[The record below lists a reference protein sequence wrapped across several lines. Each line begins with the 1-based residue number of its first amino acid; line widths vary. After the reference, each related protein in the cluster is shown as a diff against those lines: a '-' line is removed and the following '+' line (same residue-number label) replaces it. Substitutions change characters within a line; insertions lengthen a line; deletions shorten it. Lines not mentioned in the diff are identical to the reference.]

1 MVTAGLKFDEQCE
14 HQLLAYSTCGG
25 DSVDAVRNETDSSS
39 PSEVAGKST
48 VAEIRPIEPPVD
60 HDGDRAPP
68 RPSPVDGPSYAHDI
82 EQGHEAAPVA
92 EAVDASDGAMGP
104 SGAPVHKRL
113 EQVNAA
119 DRQSSHK
126 LSSSTPLPGGD
137 IARTKDADRPIK
149 RRKIQ
154 LFEVPSSPAS

>member
-1 MVTAGLKFDEQCE
+1 M
-14 HQLLAYSTCGG
+14 
-25 DSVDAVRNETDSSS
+25 DAVRNETDSSS

-82 EQGHEAAPVA
+82 EQGHEAAPAA
-92 EAVDASDGAMGP
+92 EAVDAGP
-104 SGAPVHKRL
+104 SSAPVRKRL
-113 EQVNAA
+113 EQVNAS
-119 DRQSSHK
+119 DRQSPHK

-154 LFEVPSSPAS
+154 LFEVPGSQAS